1 MSFELVN
8 TLATFGTFLVIAGTA
23 IAALVQLRH
32 ARGSNQIAAL
42 DELRE
47 AFQSREFADAQ
58 AFVDTRLD
66 ELMKNPAFRYQWAN
80 RAARSEEFLAQI
92 QCIRLVG
99 NYFEDVGALILAGLL
114 DPDLAIPIYGTDVVR
129 AWDRLEHL
137 TAIGRRR
144 GGNAIWENFEYAA
157 MLCKTWMNS
166 NPEGG
171 YPRNA
176 PRLPVGDVWLEADRE
191 YTASLAGVTSRLSVL
206 PRRLDLRTTPR
217 LPLRALQSRLRLAF
231 RATQP

>member
-1 MSFELVN
+1 MSLELVN

-47 AFQSREFADAQ
+47 AFQSSEFAEAQ
-58 AFVDTRLD
+58 AFVDTRLA
-66 ELMKNPAFRYQWAN
+66 ELVKNPAFRYQWAN
-80 RAARSEEFLAQI
+80 RSARTEEFLAPI
-92 QCIRLVG
+92 QSIRLVG

-129 AWDRLEHL
+129 AWDRLESV
-137 TAIGRRR
+137 TAIGRRE

-157 MLCKTWMNS
+157 MLCKTWMKTH
-166 NPEGG
+166 PQGG

-176 PRLPVGDVWLEADRE
+176 PRLPVEDVWLEADKQ
-191 YTASLAGVTSRLSVL
+191 YTAALA
-206 PRRLDLRTTPR
+206 
-217 LPLRALQSRLRLAF
+217 LA
-231 RATQP
+231 

>member
-1 MSFELVN
+1 MTLELVN
-8 TLATFGTFLVIAGTA
+8 SFATFGTFLVIAGTA

-47 AFQSREFADAQ
+47 AFQSAEFAEAQ
-58 AFVDTRLD
+58 AFVDTGLG
-66 ELMKNPAFRYQWAN
+66 ELVKNPAFRYQWAN
-80 RAARSEEFLAQI
+80 RAARTEEFLAQI

-129 AWDRLEHL
+129 AWDQMEPV

-157 MLCKTWMNS
+157 MLCKTWMKS

-176 PRLPVGDVWLEADRE
+176 PRLPVNDAWLEADTH
-191 YTASLAGVTSRLSVL
+191 YAASLA
-206 PRRLDLRTTPR
+206 
-217 LPLRALQSRLRLAF
+217 LA
-231 RATQP
+231 